1 MTSLS
6 VDTGH
11 RSADDNTKLVTITSL
26 LHHWYVRL
34 ISDKDRRVMIQYRDG
49 QLVLPDGITSLLA
62 TKQQS
67 GPVVSDGSSSES
79 EEIMEGND
87 EKEKE
92 MNEEEEV
99 EEKEE
104 EMNETEEEVEAEEGN
119 EYEEDEID
127 DLCSDG

>member
-1 MTSLS
+1 MTSSS

-34 ISDKDRRVMIQYRDG
+34 ISDKDRRVMIQYRDR

-67 GPVVSDGSSSES
+67 VPVVSDVSSSES

-87 EKEKE
+87 EREKE
-92 MNEEEEV
+92 MNEEEKV
-99 EEKEE
+99 ERK
-104 EMNETEEEVEAEEGN
+104 
-119 EYEEDEID
+119 
-127 DLCSDG
+127 

>member
-6 VDTGH
+6 IDTGH

-67 GPVVSDGSSSES
+67 GPVVSDVSSSES

-87 EKEKE
+87 EREKE

-99 EEKEE
+99 

-127 DLCSDG
+127 DLWSIK

>member
-6 VDTGH
+6 VDTAH

-62 TKQQS
+62 TKQQLR
-67 GPVVSDGSSSES
+67 PVVSDVSSSES

-87 EKEKE
+87 EREKE
-92 MNEEEEV
+92 MNEA
-99 EEKEE
+99 
-104 EMNETEEEVEAEEGN
+104 EEEVEAEEGN

-127 DLCSDG
+127 DLCSDGQ

>member
-11 RSADDNTKLVTITSL
+11 RSVDDNTKLVTITSL

-87 EKEKE
+87 EIEKE

-99 EEKEE
+99 

-127 DLCSDG
+127 DLCSDGQ

>member
-6 VDTGH
+6 VDTAH

-62 TKQQS
+62 TKQQL

-87 EKEKE
+87 EREKE

-99 EEKEE
+99 

-127 DLCSDG
+127 DLCSDGQ

>member
-6 VDTGH
+6 IDTGH

-67 GPVVSDGSSSES
+67 GPVVSDVSSSES

-87 EKEKE
+87 EREKE

-99 EEKEE
+99 

-127 DLCSDG
+127 DLWSIN

>member
-62 TKQQS
+62 TKQQLR
-67 GPVVSDGSSSES
+67 PVVSDVSSSES

-87 EKEKE
+87 EREKE
-92 MNEEEEV
+92 MNEAEEV
-99 EEKEE
+99 

-127 DLCSDG
+127 DLCSDGQ